1 MYMNKTQYAAGSYEG
16 LVLRFST
23 KSGTGNPATLHAATC
38 NVAKAS
44 NRKVFTITED
54 VEGQVADLVDR
65 GYTVKRCACC
75 QGLAK

>member
-1 MYMNKTQYAAGSYEG
+1 MNKTQYPAGNYEG

-38 NVAKAS
+38 NVAKTS
-44 NRKVFTITED
+44 SRKVNTITGN
-54 VEGQVADLVDR
+54 VEAHVTDLLER
-65 GYTVKRCACC
+65 GFTVKRCACC